1 MLRCEQWAAMQAKAK
16 PVGEAVKPVR
26 KPKLAKGP
34 AKVQK
39 PAKIEVPAGF
49 VCPVCEANK
58 VKAREKMKRYR
69 LRKRAK

>member
-16 PVGEAVKPVR
+16 LVEGPAKPPR
-26 KPKLAKGP
+26 KPKGP
-34 AKVQK
+34 AKPQK
-39 PAKIEVPAGF
+39 PVKIEVPAGF

-69 LRKRAK
+69 LRKRVQK